1 MQMSDNPYMSANDLM
16 EMTEKQ
22 KIVEEMAQAAAE
34 AEEALKEQVK
44 QQEKEK
50 LKVRNS
56 LMMLD
61 EEEKNIFTTNL
72 QKKMSNDILNNQ
84 ASEEKMLQAR
94 LGSIDLSLENE

>member
-1 MQMSDNPYMSANDLM
+1 MSDNPYMSASDLM

>member
-1 MQMSDNPYMSANDLM
+1 MSDNPYMSASDLM

-50 LKVRNS
+50 
-56 LMMLD
+56 
-61 EEEKNIFTTNL
+61 
-72 QKKMSNDILNNQ
+72 
-84 ASEEKMLQAR
+84 
-94 LGSIDLSLENE
+94 

>member
-1 MQMSDNPYMSANDLM
+1 MSDNPYMSANDLM

-61 EEEKNIFTTNL
+61 EEEKSIFTTNL
-72 QKKMSNDILNNQ
+72 QKKMSNDILNN
-84 ASEEKMLQAR
+84 
-94 LGSIDLSLENE
+94 